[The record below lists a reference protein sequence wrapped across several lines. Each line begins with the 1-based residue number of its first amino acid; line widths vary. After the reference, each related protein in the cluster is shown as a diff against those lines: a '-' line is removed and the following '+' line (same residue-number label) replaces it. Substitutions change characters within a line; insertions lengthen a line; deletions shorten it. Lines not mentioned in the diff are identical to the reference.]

1 MSDATNNKQE
11 FVESADFEAEAKRIS
26 EIRDPTDRLLRS
38 GVLALIHSGRAVL
51 ETGLSPEV
59 ITRTAGR
66 SRRSYYDHFRGKQQ
80 FSEQLF
86 DELLGVG
93 SPTASRMQVTSALLG
108 HNDGDLFDTLHLMA
122 TAPSIDNVE
131 RVNRVAR
138 QIVSALGSND
148 DYARARIKGFYE
160 LDQQMYGPVIDSLV
174 ESWGLEFREPW
185 TSETA
190 TVFFR
195 IIVDGYA
202 MRSLNEPDLEETEA
216 VFLVFKTMFSGM
228 SRLRDS
234 ADTDTVDDR
243 LRETS
248 DMAVKYLR
256 ERSDPSLVFDAR
268 QAVQDATMSEL
279 AKRGFINTRLDLV
292 ARVAGI
298 SQVTIRRAMG
308 DVDDICCEML
318 SGLLAGL
325 ESSAEVD
332 SAGPLAQDPLEI
344 LDRHFE
350 RTASLM
356 VNHRP
361 LMESITA
368 MCFSSVST
376 SATKARAV
384 SDEFNRILK
393 ERILVAIEAGAL
405 SAIPP
410 EDLAA
415 AATVINRN
423 FLQSCSEAEA
433 EAMVDAAH
441 QLLRMMFR

>member
-26 EIRDPTDRLLRS
+26 EIRDPTERLLRS

-93 SPTASRMQVTSALLG
+93 SPTASRMEVTNAVLG
-108 HNDGDLFDTLHLMA
+108 LNDGDLFDTLHLMA
-122 TAPSIDNVE
+122 TAPSIDNAE

-148 DYARARIKGFYE
+148 DYARARIQGFYE
-160 LDQQMYGPVIDSLV
+160 LDQQMYGPVIGSLV
-174 ESWGLEFREPW
+174 ESWGLELREPW
-185 TSETA
+185 TYEAA

-195 IIVDGYA
+195 VIVDGYA
-202 MRSLNEPDLEETEA
+202 MRSLNEPDFEETEA
-216 VFLVFKTMFSGM
+216 VFLVFKSIFSGM
-228 SRLRDS
+228 TRLRDS

-256 ERSDPSLVFDAR
+256 ERSDPSVVFDAR
-268 QAVQDATMSEL
+268 QAVQDAMKSEL

-325 ESSAEVD
+325 ESAAEVD
-332 SAGPLAQDPLEI
+332 SAGPLGKDPLMI
-344 LDRHFE
+344 LERHFE
-350 RTASLM
+350 RTAALM
-356 VNHRP
+356 LNQRP
-361 LMESITA
+361 LMESITV
-368 MCFSSVST
+368 MCFSST
-376 SATKARAV
+376 SAAKAQVV
-384 SDEFNRILK
+384 SDEFNRILI
-393 ERILVAIEAGAL
+393 ERILVAVEAGAL
-405 SAIPP
+405 PAIPP

-415 AATVINRN
+415 AALVINRN
-423 FLQSCSEAEA
+423 FLQSCSKVEAET
-433 EAMVDAAH
+433 MVDEAH
-441 QLLRMMFR
+441 QLVRMMFR